1 MKFSPSGINW
11 YTFFNLPSAWWS
23 GVRVTSLG
31 ATECEVKVRLNW
43 FNKNPFR
50 SMFWAIQ
57 GMAAE
62 LATAVL
68 IMQAARNNKCT
79 ISMLVLNNK
88 ATFVK
93 KAKGKIIFKCV
104 SEGLIEQVFLKMQ
117 NAKEPQTLWLGATGI
132 DEQGDVVSKFDFEW
146 TLLLKN

>member
-68 IMQAARNNKCT
+68 IMQAARNK
-79 ISMLVLNNK
+79 SVL
-88 ATFVK
+88 FQ
-93 KAKGKIIFKCV
+93 C
-104 SEGLIEQVFLKMQ
+104 
-117 NAKEPQTLWLGATGI
+117 
-132 DEQGDVVSKFDFEW
+132 
-146 TLLLKN
+146 